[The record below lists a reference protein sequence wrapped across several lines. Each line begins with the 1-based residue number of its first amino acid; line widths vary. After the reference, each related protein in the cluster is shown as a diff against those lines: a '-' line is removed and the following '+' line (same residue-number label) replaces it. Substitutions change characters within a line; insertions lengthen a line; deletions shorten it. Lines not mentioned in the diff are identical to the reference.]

1 MIAQNTLDFKLNALV
16 CERAKVTWSEET
28 LSHVS
33 HFQSTLKSQW
43 ISSDNLADLL
53 DTLDANYDSFDKPN
67 ASALGAANVRVSCQ
81 LFSIIFIFFAVRL
94 NAI

>member
-1 MIAQNTLDFKLNALV
+1 MRSGVLRAELKTAKFCCFRAMIVQNTLDFKLNALV

-33 HFQSTLKSQW
+33 HFESTLKSQW

-53 DTLDANYDSFDKPN
+53 DTIDANYDRFDKPK
-67 ASALGAANVRVSCQ
+67 ASAL
-81 LFSIIFIFFAVRL
+81 
-94 NAI
+94 

>member
-1 MIAQNTLDFKLNALV
+1 MRSDVLRAELKTAKLV

-33 HFQSTLKSQW
+33 HFESTLKSQW

-53 DTLDANYDSFDKPN
+53 DSHDADYYRFDKPK
-67 ASALGAANVRVSCQ
+67 ASAL
-81 LFSIIFIFFAVRL
+81 
-94 NAI
+94 